1 MAKVVKVKVV
11 KVKAKVKVASKTILL
26 VIESMVSRLSH
37 SKYR

>member
-11 KVKAKVKVASKTILL
+11 KVKVKVASKTILL
-26 VIESMVSRLSH
+26 VIESMVSRLSR